1 MKARLVLT
9 LGLVLSAAS
18 CGGDGVID
26 SVVGPPA
33 IAPTLTALQESIFTP
48 KCALR
53 GGFCH
58 VSTQA
63 AGMDLSAGKTYLSTV
78 GIAGDG
84 VASTELLYLKRVSP
98 GNAAD
103 SYLYMKVVGDPRIVP
118 VQMPMVGPLLS
129 PAELAAIRAWIDA
142 GAKDN

>member
-1 MKARLVLT
+1 VKARLVLT

-26 SVVGPPA
+26 AVVGPPA
-33 IAPTLTALQESIFTP
+33 IAPTLTALQESLFTP

-58 VSTQA
+58 VSPQPA
-63 AGMDLSAGKTYLSTV
+63 EGMDLSTGNTFTFTV
-78 GIAGDG
+78 GVDS
-84 VASTELLYLKRVSP
+84 VELSGFKRVSP
-98 GNAAD
+98 RNAAD
-103 SYLYMKVVGDPRIVP
+103 SYLYMKIVGDPRIVP
-118 VQMPMVGPLLS
+118 VRMPLVGDLLS
-129 PAELAAIRAWIDA
+129 PAELAAVRAWIDA

>member
-26 SVVGPPA
+26 AVVGPPA
-33 IAPTLTALQESIFTP
+33 SAPTLTALQESIFTP

-53 GGFCH
+53 GGLCH
-58 VSTQA
+58 VSTPA
-63 AGMDLSAGKTYLSTV
+63 AEMDLSAGKTFTSTV
-78 GIAGDG
+78 R
-84 VASTELLYLKRVSP
+84 VVSLESPNFERVSP
-98 GNAAD
+98 GNAAN
-103 SYLYMKVVGDPRIVP
+103 SYLYMKIVGDPRIIGERMP
-118 VQMPMVGPLLS
+118 VVGDLLS
-129 PAELAAIRAWIDA
+129 PAELAAVRAWIDA